1 MPTSASE
8 ATALWRSTN
17 VLLLLLLLLL
27 LHNHQQTYQK
37 FFEQN
42 FSPTF
47 VSALMTAL
55 SCISVSTST
64 AAKIFGSG
72 IIVAIFH

>member
-17 VLLLLLLLLL
+17 VLLLLLLLL

-72 IIVAIFH
+72 VIVAIFH